1 MERLIWSLYGM
12 LFALG
17 ALFPEK
23 NSLISLI
30 IVCFNLVIL
39 FVDRNKQDIVLF
51 SSFVLGSEAIAV
63 INMAVYCVFSEKG
76 IVRFNKIKSYQFFA
90 ILVLT
95 GNSIICSFI
104 YNTFWNCVFYII
116 YLLILAITAISVYQK
131 IEKRRLLE
139 ITKKFIIIELL
150 ATLCIILRIHS
161 IIPEDAFYGTMG
173 NAHFFGNWLII
184 VIFVLIYTNSNSS
197 QVNLYKQTKENIFYF
212 IMFLILKH

>member
-1 MERLIWSLYGM
+1 MEWLIWSLYGM

-51 SSFVLGSEAIAV
+51 SSFVLGSEAIAI

-95 GNSIICSFI
+95 GIFINTGNYCYICVPENRKKASVGNNKEI
-104 YNTFWNCVFYII
+104 CNYRTVSHIMYYSKNTFNYTRRCILWDYGKCPLFWELAYYCNICINI
-116 YLLILAITAISVYQK
+116 Y
-131 IEKRRLLE
+131 
-139 ITKKFIIIELL
+139 
-150 ATLCIILRIHS
+150 
-161 IIPEDAFYGTMG
+161 
-173 NAHFFGNWLII
+173 
-184 VIFVLIYTNSNSS
+184 
-197 QVNLYKQTKENIFYF
+197 
-212 IMFLILKH
+212 